1 MLERGSLTFA
11 ETAKFVDRASIATP
25 VGISAVDVV
34 VVEMSAVDVV
44 VEAMSAVGVIVV
56 RFCLN
61 AKTDLQSTQTTLT
74 PLAASEKKIVF

>member
-44 VEAMSAVGVIVV
+44 AMSAVGVIVV